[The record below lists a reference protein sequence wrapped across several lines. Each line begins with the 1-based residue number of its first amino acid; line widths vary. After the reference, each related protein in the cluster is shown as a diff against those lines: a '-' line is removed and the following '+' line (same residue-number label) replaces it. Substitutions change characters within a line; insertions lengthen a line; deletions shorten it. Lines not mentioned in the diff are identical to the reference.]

1 MVIFHSYV
9 SLPEGNYMNE
19 SMKNENRDYNG
30 MVTILLYFTG
40 GFRFATFSRGKK
52 MISSFLIL
60 LQGISQR
67 FSRNKARIFC
77 SQISLAIRGISQRI
91 AQVLCQRKPTWP
103 WLLLRLRLG
112 RVEVHDSACPSRDRY
127 DGYVKTRHSTS
138 EKSWAY
144 RWFLS
149 AILGVW
155 KIGIPYFSEKSSWRC
170 LKTWWQMAIINGK
183 ESLRIPSRFAQQRA
197 FFFL

>member
-9 SLPEGNYMNE
+9 SLQEGNYMNE

-112 RVEVHDSACPSRDRY
+112 RVEVHDSACPSLDRY

-138 EKSWAY
+138 EKS
-144 RWFLS
+144 
-149 AILGVW
+149 
-155 KIGIPYFSEKSSWRC
+155 
-170 LKTWWQMAIINGK
+170 
-183 ESLRIPSRFAQQRA
+183 
-197 FFFL
+197 